1 MRPIKGTKIEGKLR
15 SVIEWVLQFEFH
27 IRISIFQFL
36 CFFTFLV
43 YNYFDFFDS
52 IGFFSLDSGIT
63 LFFFFIFETLDFSSP
78 IFSTSRTFFKKEI
91 N

>member
-15 SVIEWVLQFEFH
+15 SVIEWVPRFEFH

-43 YNYFDFFDS
+43 LNYFDFFDS
-52 IGFFSLDSGIT
+52 VGFFSLDSEVT
-63 LFFFFIFETLDFSSP
+63 LFFFF
-78 IFSTSRTFFKKEI
+78 FFAF
-91 N
+91 